1 MQRNIVVKGVGKVT
15 TNSKFKSWIKNH
27 NVTIDG
33 NKAQTDQQ
41 LLIYAALQ
49 RIHTTTESERDGN
62 NQPWKAPVLMISA
75 SRGFYRNKIVSVTP
89 VTPTVAPTM
98 APKFQVTTYNILTG
112 GKLWS
117 GLSPYEDET
126 TKIPWTDRRDLVV
139 GALKGSQI
147 VMLNEAT
154 ADQTEYIIRNLKNM
168 KIGSAKIKL
177 YNNDGSVIL
186 FDKTVFEKVDDFS
199 DSLEGNPQVVVAA
212 RLRNRSSGQQLVF
225 VSLHLKSGYD
235 DMERRRIREFSAAMA
250 KINRKWNDLGSVP
263 VVVAGDLNSDYN
275 RPGSSLVRR
284 HLPSIK
290 TPSLRNAAA
299 DVGME
304 TKPTYNFWHES
315 VFDYILIS
323 PQLRVLQMK
332 TEDADMQAPNAKQ
345 GSDHFPVTATLVVGA
360 ASGGGGESKSNFQM
374 ELRF

>member
-1 MQRNIVVKGVGKVT
+1 M
-15 TNSKFKSWIKNH
+15 
-27 NVTIDG
+27 
-33 NKAQTDQQ
+33 
-41 LLIYAALQ
+41 
-49 RIHTTTESERDGN
+49 E
-62 NQPWKAPVLMISA
+62 
-75 SRGFYRNKIVSVTP
+75 
-89 VTPTVAPTM
+89 
-98 APKFQVTTYNILTG
+98 
-112 GKLWS
+112 
-117 GLSPYEDET
+117 
-126 TKIPWTDRRDLVV
+126 
-139 GALKGSQI
+139 
-147 VMLNEAT
+147 
-154 ADQTEYIIRNLKNM
+154 
-168 KIGSAKIKL
+168 IGSAKIKL

-186 FDKTVFEKVDDFS
+186 FDTTVFEKVDEFS
-199 DSLEGNPQVVVAA
+199 DTLEGNPQVVVAA
-212 RLRNRSSGQQLVF
+212 RLRHRGSGQQVLF

-275 RPGSSLVRR
+275 AAYASLVERFV
-284 HLPSIK
+284 PSVE

-323 PQLRVLQMK
+323 PQLRVLHMK
-332 TEDADMQAPNAKQ
+332 TEDVGAQAPNAKQ

-360 ASGGGGESKSNFQM
+360 SGGGGGGGESKSNFQEI